1 MEMYRI
7 VGHDWVEH
15 DEVAWCAAFVGCCLE
30 KAGIV
35 STRKLNARS
44 YLTWGEKVAGIEQ
57 AREGDVV
64 VFTRGAKSDLGHV
77 AFFLKQL
84 GALAVDEL
92 YGIAGAR
99 LDLSRIPGDGVARAG
114 SGGGDVTRAFIGA
127 SYQLNEH
134 YNLDFYVFTLQS
146 PMMRQ
151 GDKWVPRFPIGS
163 ITDSASN
170 NTSLIVS
177 RGAAY

>member
-1 MEMYRI
+1 MTGRRERRPRQGGPESEAG
-7 VGHDWVEH
+7 VG
-15 DEVAWCAAFVGCCLE
+15 AA
-30 KAGIV
+30 AGVNVI
-35 STRKLNARS
+35 SK
-44 YLTWGEKVAGIEQ
+44 
-57 AREGDVV
+57 D
-64 VFTRGAKSDLGHV
+64 
-77 AFFLKQL
+77 
-84 GALAVDEL
+84 
-92 YGIAGAR
+92 
-99 LDLSRIPGDGVARAG
+99 
-114 SGGGDVTRAFIGA
+114 TRAFIGA

-177 RGAAY
+177 LGAAY